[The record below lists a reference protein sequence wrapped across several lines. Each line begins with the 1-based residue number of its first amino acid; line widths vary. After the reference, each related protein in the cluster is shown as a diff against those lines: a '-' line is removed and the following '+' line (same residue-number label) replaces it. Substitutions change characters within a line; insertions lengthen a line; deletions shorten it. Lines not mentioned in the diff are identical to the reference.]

1 MEKKEFINKCKK
13 ARQLQKEMDAIIY
26 DIFDNLP
33 SEVCNIPSN
42 AENAD
47 NVEEAIQCYIHY
59 GEYNPEDIYYEI
71 KNALVDN

>member
-1 MEKKEFINKCKK
+1 MKKKEFIDKCEK
-13 ARQLQKEMDAIIY
+13 ARQLQKEIDAVIY

-33 SEVCNIPSN
+33 SEVYNIPSN

-47 NVEEAIQCYIHY
+47 NVEEAIQCYIYY

-71 KNALVDN
+71 KKYIVE